1 MMITEAQKVK
11 AHNALYAAGFKP
23 LTNLRQTWEK
33 AVDGEP
39 CFMVYLQA
47 AEWLI
52 CEDDD
57 GGPDDGLNEC
67 GGYSD
72 AGFDKFL
79 KTVKGLANA

>member
-1 MMITEAQKVK
+1 MITEAQKVT

-23 LTNLRQTWEK
+23 LTNLRLTWEK

-57 GGPDDGLNEC
+57 GGEDDGLNEC

-72 AGFDKFL
+72 AGFEQLL
-79 KTVKGLANA
+79 KIVKRLNNG